1 MGGCPVLKMMIEV
14 PEELKSV
21 VEAMREMLS
30 AVQAQMSLQRTGR
43 CSYSAF
49 ERQVEERSAAIER
62 AIHAAA
68 LAALDVDAPAVEI
81 NGVSHVRVLRGPAT
95 FQTRAGEVEVTR
107 SLFRPA
113 GARGGDSVDLVAMRA
128 GTISETWLPQ
138 AARAMAFLVQQVP
151 SREAVDAAR
160 EMGRLPYTRASFER
174 IGQAVGERYAQ
185 NEKKI
190 DEELILSFAVP
201 SELASVSVALDRV
214 SIPVEE
220 PRPRPVGRP
229 RKDAPK
235 NPIARVYRQAYCG
248 TVTLHD
254 SEGKALHT
262 IRYGCMPDSD
272 PDELVHGMAGD
283 VLALRAAKSE
293 LRVALLSDGAPEMK
307 HRLDTAFEGAEFGVV
322 IRLVDYWHLVEKLAV
337 AAAVIATAAEPTSAL
352 LARWKMALLNQSSAR
367 QNILTELRDS
377 GKEHVRIGDEQP
389 VHAAITYLEN
399 NAERMDYA
407 TARRR
412 KLPIG
417 SGAVEATCK
426 SLVTVRM
433 KRSGCRWKQPS
444 ADRIIRL
451 RALALSD
458 RWNDAMELT
467 LHAPA
472 VQVKEMWAA

>member
-1 MGGCPVLKMMIEV
+1 MIIEV

-21 VEAMREMLS
+21 GEAMREMLS
-30 AVQAQMSLQRTGR
+30 ALEAQKALQRTGR

-49 ERQVEERSAAIER
+49 ERQLEQRSAAIER
-62 AIHAAA
+62 ASHAVA
-68 LAALDVDAPAVEI
+68 LAALDVDAAAVEI
-81 NGVSHVRVLRGPAT
+81 NGVKHVCVFRGPTT

-113 GARGGDSVDLVAMRA
+113 GARGGASVDLVAMRA
-128 GTISETWLPQ
+128 GAVDGTWLPE
-138 AARAMAFLVQQVP
+138 AAQAMAFLVQQVP
-151 SREAVDAAR
+151 AREAVDTAR
-160 EMGRLPYTRASFER
+160 ELGRLPFAKASFER
-174 IGQAVGERYAQ
+174 VAQAVGKAYAQ
-185 NEKKI
+185 QEKQI
-190 DEELILSFAVP
+190 DEALIEAFTVP
-201 SELASVSVALDRV
+201 AELASVSVALDRV

-220 PRPRPVGRP
+220 PRPKPVGRP

-235 NPIARVYRQAYCG
+235 NPIARVYRMAYCG

-254 SEGKALHT
+254 AEGRALHT

-272 PDELVHGMAGD
+272 PDEIVNGMAGD

-293 LRVALLSDGAPEMK
+293 LRVALLSDGAPEM
-307 HRLDTAFEGAEFGVV
+307 HRRLDAAFEGAEFGVV
-322 IRLVDYWHLVEKLAV
+322 TRLIDFWHLVEKLAA
-337 AAAVIATAAEPTSAL
+337 AAAVMATAEQAAAL
-352 LARWKMALLNQSSAR
+352 IARWKILLLNRSSAR
-367 QNILTELRDS
+367 ESILAELRDS
-377 GKEHVRIGDEQP
+377 SKEHIRVGDTQP

-399 NAERMDYA
+399 NAQRMDFA
-407 TARRR
+407 AARRQC
-412 KLPIG
+412 LPIG

-444 ADRIIRL
+444 ADRLIRL

-458 RWNDAMELT
+458 RWDEAMKLT

-472 VQVKEMWAA
+472 VQVKEMRAA